1 MSLKQEIETW
11 VAALAAYDNNE
22 FDSAQRCFGQIADT
36 SKILFNI
43 GVLHA
48 TLGEHGQAVDCY
60 QRAVQLDQ
68 YLAVAYFQQGVSNF
82 LMGDFE
88 EALANFNDTLLYLRG
103 NNNIDYEQLGL
114 KFKLYSCEV
123 LFNRGLCYIYL
134 QQKDV
139 GMQDLIF
146 AAREKSVPD
155 HDVIEEAIKEQA
167 EGYTVFSIPVGV
179 IYRPNEAKVK
189 NLKIK
194 DYLGK
199 ARLVAAQD
207 RLNVDPRRQAALAA
221 MALDDRPG
229 DKLSYAALNLV
240 RPDLRSRSG
249 RQQSEPPLNRNMFP
263 PTPPPELDSPEPSH
277 EKRHSSSSG
286 HSSLS
291 SLQQAR
297 PSAKPLRLDL
307 GVAAFE
313 QQKLSPGKPPRLGT
327 KRSESERPALRR
339 EQSGGSARTADSR
352 KQRQQG
358 RLSQRETPLPEIQ
371 ILEDPLEAYSAQAF
385 APHQQQQQ
393 QQQLPMHQRSRS
405 SALNPPYMPIAIA
418 EENEDE
424 DHEGEGVDSIHD
436 LSSDEP
442 LAFEI
447 IPPRPT
453 AGTARHRSHSR
464 RPPPPDIR
472 KIRIKVHAE
481 DMRYVMTTPTVT
493 FAELTELI
501 RVKFGLGASGFRLK
515 IKDEEGDLVTLSDQ
529 EDLEMAVGICRVV
542 AARERAEM
550 GKIEVWM
557 QEVR

>member
-36 SKILFNI
+36 SKILFNM

-263 PTPPPELDSPEPSH
+263 PTPPPELDPPEPSL

-339 EQSGGSARTADSR
+339 EQSGGSARTVDSR

-358 RLSQRETPLPEIQ
+358 RLSQREMPLPEIQ
-371 ILEDPLEAYSAQAF
+371 ILEDPLEAYSAQAS
-385 APHQQQQQ
+385 APQQQQQ
-393 QQQLPMHQRSRS
+393 PQQQLPMHQRSRS

-424 DHEGEGVDSIHD
+424 DHEGESADSIHD

-447 IPPRPT
+447 IPPRPP
-453 AGTARHRSHSR
+453 AGTRHRSHSR
-464 RPPPPDIR
+464 RPPPPEIR

-501 RVKFGLGASGFRLK
+501 RLKFGLGVSGFRLK
-515 IKDEEGDLVTLSDQ
+515 IKDEEGDLVTLTDQ
-529 EDLEMAVGICRVV
+529 EDLEMAVGICRVS
-542 AARERAEM
+542 AAKERAEM
-550 GKIEVWM
+550 GKMEVWM